1 MCACTFS
8 QNYNST
14 CVALRLF
21 FVRSNGLSAATIACT
36 PAVYERSWGA
46 IGLCQLPPP
55 PLSSPRR
62 ESRLCVL
69 FPSARARFPVCCH
82 VFHTPFQRFVPP
94 FVALRV
100 SYTNKFFV
108 FNSVAFFL
116 FAVPHP
122 PPRRS
127 QSFSLPLRP
136 SLAHAPPI
144 PLFRA
149 FLLSPHPPST
159 CVVGP
164 ARARLATHWWRSSV
178 GLEQKYVMRN
188 QSCIVDYQ

>member
-1 MCACTFS
+1 MSAPPTPRCPAPDANRVCAFYS
-8 QNYNST
+8 
-14 CVALRLF
+14 L
-21 FVRSNGLSAATIACT
+21 
-36 PAVYERSWGA
+36 
-46 IGLCQLPPP
+46 
-55 PLSSPRR
+55 
-62 ESRLCVL
+62 
-69 FPSARARFPVCCH
+69 ARALA
-82 VFHTPFQRFVPP
+82 FQFVVAFSIHLFNVSSLP

-100 SYTNKFFV
+100 SYTNEFFV

-144 PLFRA
+144 PLSRA
-149 FLLSPHPPST
+149 FLLSPHPPSA

>member
-1 MCACTFS
+1 MNGVGGRS
-8 QNYNST
+8 G
-14 CVALRLF
+14 CVSSPR
-21 FVRSNGLSAATIACT
+21 
-36 PAVYERSWGA
+36 
-46 IGLCQLPPP
+46 P

-69 FPSARARFPVCCH
+69 FPSARALA
-82 VFHTPFQRFVPP
+82 FQFVVTFSIHLFNVSFLP

-100 SYTNKFFV
+100 SYSNAFFV

-144 PLFRA
+144 PLSRA
-149 FLLSPHPPST
+149 FLLSPHPPSA